1 VGGVKTISSDV
12 RIVAATNR
20 NLEKAIAEGKFR
32 EDLYYRLNVVPVFL
46 PPLRDRKED
55 IPLLLNH
62 FLSKYN
68 EDNKANFKMAAE
80 VVARLVNYH
89 WPGNVRELE
98 NTIER
103 MAVMTKGTVISL
115 EDVPLPLDLYAN
127 VMPASPVETASS
139 AFSTGTSSGVT
150 LIEIERM
157 KVMEAMERCGG
168 VQAKAC
174 KLLGITPRQLGYK
187 LKKYKIGYKPTFL

>member
-1 VGGVKTISSDV
+1 
-12 RIVAATNR
+12 
-20 NLEKAIAEGKFR
+20 
-32 EDLYYRLNVVPVFL
+32 
-46 PPLRDRKED
+46 
-55 IPLLLNH
+55 
-62 FLSKYN
+62 
-68 EDNKANFKMAAE
+68 MAAE

-127 VMPASPVETASS
+127 VTPVSAMETASS
-139 AFSTGTSSGVT
+139 SFSSSASSGVT

>member
-1 VGGVKTISSDV
+1 
-12 RIVAATNR
+12 
-20 NLEKAIAEGKFR
+20 
-32 EDLYYRLNVVPVFL
+32 VVPIFL
-46 PPLRDRKED
+46 PPLRERKED

-62 FLSKYN
+62 FLMKYN
-68 EDNKANFKMAAE
+68 DENKTHFKLATE
-80 VVARLVNYH
+80 VVTRLVGYP

-98 NTIER
+98 NTMER
-103 MAVMTKGTVISL
+103 MAVMSKSNLLSV
-115 EDVPLPLDLYAN
+115 EDIPLPLDLSSSYSPSSHEGTG
-127 VMPASPVETASS
+127 PAVSTSLASNN
-139 AFSTGTSSGVT
+139 T
-150 LIEIERM
+150 LSEIEKM